1 MNACTLLA
9 RLDEIG
15 ATLARSG
22 DHLVLRANAT
32 PVPREIVAA
41 VRSQRAALLSLV
53 ASREIGGT
61 PQAWTH
67 ALVALDPARPPGDV
81 PAKRWEQFLN
91 DGRRFLEHGW
101 AVRAITLGW
110 GPHDLFGCDRVK
122 PYARVDRLGLV
133 WFLDGRPIA
142 ALTAETARIST
153 ASGGHLTFRRRPIE
167 PDLALAWTLPANDN
181 RSVIGKK
188 IDPGNLAAWPS
199 IGSTRGNNQ

>member
-1 MNACTLLA
+1 MSGYLA
-9 RLDEIG
+9 RLKVL
-15 ATLARSG
+15 LAEERQIEQPPEPSKGRSG
-22 DHLVLRANAT
+22 GSEGGRRAC
-32 PVPREIVAA
+32 VPGTAA
-41 VRSQRAALLSLV
+41 AGDAVESWMQAL
-53 ASREIGGT
+53 AG
-61 PQAWTH
+61 
-67 ALVALDPARPPGDV
+67 LDPARPPCNV

-133 WFLDGRPIA
+133 WLLDGRPIA

-188 IDPGNLAAWPS
+188 IDPGNLAAWPD